1 MNVRNV
7 DEKSS
12 LQVIV
17 NPRTHATSAVYM
29 EYNAQGRRLRPRSLL
44 RAVCARA
51 RGYTPVHY
59 LYSMWLGWAN

>member
-17 NPRTHATSAVYM
+17 NPRTHATSAVWSIHVM
-29 EYNAQGRRLRPRSLL
+29 HKGEG
-44 RAVCARA
+44 
-51 RGYTPVHY
+51 
-59 LYSMWLGWAN
+59 